1 MKASELREL
10 STDEL
15 EHKLSEL
22 KAQLFTLK
30 MKKFISLENPLKI
43 RHIKKD
49 IARILTILK
58 ERGKESR

>member
-10 STDEL
+10 ATDEL
-15 EHKLSEL
+15 ERKLSEL

-30 MKKFISLENPLKI
+30 MKKFISVENPLKI

-49 IARILTILK
+49 IARILTILR
-58 ERGKESR
+58 EREGE